1 MFLIE
6 GVTGGKA
13 ILAASLGGV
22 LCLDRIFLQAMIS
35 RPVVVA
41 TAVGF
46 ALHDL
51 PTALVMGSIIEI
63 LWADHLP
70 IGVYIP
76 PNDSVMAVVATGSTI
91 LAGEEIGSV
100 SKEMIAFSILLFLP
114 LAFLAQKLDQWIV
127 ATNSTLSDR
136 AVRSAAEGRPEGITG
151 SIRISLVKTLTLYTL
166 FIFLFLLIGDV
177 ILVKVYPLLSGDVP
191 MKALLIVFWSLPLI
205 GIAAVLNAV
214 RQRGVLPV
222 FTGLFFLA
230 VLFGTLLRS

>member
-13 ILAASLGGV
+13 MLAAVLGGG

-35 RPVVVA
+35 RPIVVA

-136 AVRSAAEGRPEGITG
+136 AVRSAAEGRPGGITG
-151 SIRISLVKTLTLYTL
+151 SIRLSLVKTLTLYIL

-177 ILVKVYPLLSGDVP
+177 ILVNVYPLLSGDMP

-205 GIAAVLNAV
+205 GIAAVLNTV